1 MRDGLKREK
10 LFTMLCALVH
20 VNTLLFVLFSQFLKI
35 VPKTAKSI
43 MYKLKPQT
51 TLSMIASDLAV
62 FLSATVEVARDCPF
76 YEWAFRAR
84 LGSSSQMFAC
94 GKS

>member
-1 MRDGLKREK
+1 
-10 LFTMLCALVH
+10 MLCALVH

-51 TLSMIASDLAV
+51 TLSMIASDLAI

-76 YEWAFRAR
+76 YELAFRAR